1 MCFALTRAL
10 ICTGQ
15 IGKKE
20 TSPSL
25 SVYVSHL
32 ISEWYTFQKKKVIL
46 LMKLDTGRN
55 EFTHATVFQG
65 REDAL
70 KLL

>member
-1 MCFALTRAL
+1 M
-10 ICTGQ
+10 
-15 IGKKE
+15 
-20 TSPSL
+20 
-25 SVYVSHL
+25 
-32 ISEWYTFQKKKVIL
+32 IL

-55 EFTHATVFQG
+55 EFTHATVFEG